1 MKDHISRHN
10 TKLAVYLCLAALLLS
25 VVSITP
31 SPQRAHAQ
39 ANGRYYPE
47 TGKTL
52 ALEFLSFYDS
62 NGGLPVFGY
71 PLTDPEVEG
80 GYKVQYLE
88 RARIEYHPEHR
99 GTPYEVQLGLLG
111 TILTAGRFFPPAPQ
125 ERVATTSGNLYFPE
139 TNHTLSGAFLT
150 YWQRNGGLALFGYPI
165 SEPFEEGGVLA
176 QYFQRNRFELH
187 PEFAGTQYEVQLGL
201 LGRELLAQR
210 VQVREA
216 TIAIP
221 TYGYE
226 QGFYTPAGDAIAPYP
241 RLDITKV
248 GPAMPRTYRLIIM
261 ENRYLKLSVLPG
273 LGGRL
278 YEAIYKPTGHNEL
291 YRNPVIKPSS
301 FGARGWWLAAGGTEW
316 AAPTDEHGLMEYLPW
331 DAAVARNTDGGASI
345 TVSAIDKLTGMRVA
359 GVITLS
365 PEDAAYTLSARIE
378 NRTSQPQ
385 RAQFWTNAMLAP
397 GGTNHVSP
405 RTRFIVPNAEM
416 VVHSTS
422 DPTLP
427 SEHGVISW
435 PMHQGRDISDMSNW
449 HGWLGSF
456 ALPNPARGTF
466 AAVYNPDADEG
477 MVKTFKGSEMPGLK
491 IFGFGPSGFDPHIY
505 TDDTSSYVELW
516 GGITPTFWD
525 YATFPPGSTL
535 GWTERWQPVAGLGG
549 VGLANGW
556 GSISLTGGNLNILST
571 QRIEGATLIT
581 RNQGHETAR
590 QTFNAYPGKPV
601 SLLAP
606 ATVGEVEAEVQ
617 SADGRTLLKGVP
629 TR

>member
-1 MKDHISRHN
+1 MKKRILRDN
-10 TKLAVYLCLAALLLS
+10 TKLAIYLCLAALLLGM
-25 VVSITP
+25 VSTTP
-31 SPQRAHAQ
+31 SLQGVHAQ

-52 ALEFLSFYDS
+52 ALEFLSFYDA

-80 GYKVQYLE
+80 GFKVQYLE

-111 TILTAGRFFPPAPQ
+111 TLLAAGRLFPPAPQ
-125 ERVATTSGNLYFPE
+125 ERAATTPSNLYFPE
-139 TNHTLSGAFLT
+139 TNHTLAGAFLT

-210 VQVREA
+210 VQVRES
-216 TIAIP
+216 TVSIP

-226 QGFYTPAGDAIAPYP
+226 QGFYTPTGDAIAPYP

-248 GPAMPRTYRLIIM
+248 GPPIPRTYRLIVM

-331 DAAVARNTDGGASI
+331 DAAVTRNTDGGA
-345 TVSAIDKLTGMRVA
+345 TVTVVATDKLTGMRVT

-365 PEDAAYTLSARIE
+365 PEDGAYTLSARIE

-385 RAQFWTNAMLAP
+385 RAQLWTNAMLAP
-397 GGTNHVSP
+397 GGTNSVSP

-427 SEHGVISW
+427 SEHGVIRW
-435 PMHQGRDISDMSNW
+435 PAHQGRDLSDMSTW

-456 ALPNPARGTF
+456 ALPDPARGTF
-466 AAVYNPDADEG
+466 AAVYNPDANEG

-491 IFGFGPSGFDPHIY
+491 IFGFGPSGFDPRIY
-505 TDDTSSYVELW
+505 TDDDSSYAELW

-525 YATFPPGSTL
+525 YATFPPGSAL

-549 VGLANGW
+549 LGLANGW
-556 GSISLTGGNLNILST
+556 GSISIAGGNLNILST

-581 RNQGHETAR
+581 RNEGRETSR

-601 SLLAP
+601 SLPSSAL
-606 ATVGEVEAEVQ
+606 VNEIEVQ
-617 SADGRTLLKGVP
+617 SADGKTLLKGTP
-629 TR
+629 IR